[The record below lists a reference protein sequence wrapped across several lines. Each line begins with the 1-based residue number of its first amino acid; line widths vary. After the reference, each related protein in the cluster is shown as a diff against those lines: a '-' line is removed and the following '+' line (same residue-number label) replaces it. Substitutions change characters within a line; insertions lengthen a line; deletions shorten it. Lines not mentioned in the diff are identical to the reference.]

1 MRYPLLC
8 LPVLLQPQSPACLPL
23 HTRYRKHRRS
33 SGCILQWFVARLTC
47 LPHISEGSSPRYLMS
62 NHCGAWRVAPELSLV
77 MSRSAV
83 RVRSSA
89 LLCGTVPQDISH
101 LRDVRP
107 QILSSASRIGVS
119 PPMISKVLR

>member
-1 MRYPLLC
+1 MSGSIQPAN
-8 LPVLLQPQSPACLPL
+8 LLQPYCNLADTGGYALDKAIPPD
-23 HTRYRKHRRS
+23 
-33 SGCILQWFVARLTC
+33 LQKPPKQAQFPDAVGRAGT
-47 LPHISEGSSPRYLMS
+47 SASK
-62 NHCGAWRVAPELSLV
+62 LV

-89 LLCGTVPQDISH
+89 FLCGTFPQDISD